1 MSQQI
6 AETVEAQAAQTVE
19 VTEEVL
25 AEELEFD
32 RETLN
37 DLLAVKHRS

>member
-1 MSQQI
+1 MPLQTADI
-6 AETVEAQAAQTVE
+6 AEAEVVE
-19 VTEEVL
+19 VTEEIL

-37 DLLAVKHRS
+37 DLLAMKHRS